1 MPLNVQGDV
10 KDPAQLVRE
19 MEGPLRSLW
28 ESFQREQGA
37 RMASTQLFDAAHL

>member
-28 ESFQREQGA
+28 ESFQSEQGA